1 MFGYVCFFFLG
12 RRWTNRTNAGASG
25 HSSTAE
31 TIIHSTG
38 NEGGGWCTEEREETA
53 IYREGTKKGGE
64 ERKKGQRA
72 PERA

>member
-1 MFGYVCFFFLG
+1 MFGFVCFFLE

-38 NEGGGWCTEEREETA
+38 NEGKGGEEETA
-53 IYREGTKKGGE
+53 IHRDGRKKGGE
-64 ERKKGQRA
+64 GVKGGGGWVHRA
-72 PERA
+72 PDRA